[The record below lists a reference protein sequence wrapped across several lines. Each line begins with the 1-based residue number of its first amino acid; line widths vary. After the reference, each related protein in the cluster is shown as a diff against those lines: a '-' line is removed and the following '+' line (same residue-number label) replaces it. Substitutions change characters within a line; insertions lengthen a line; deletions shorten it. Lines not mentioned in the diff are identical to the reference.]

1 MYFPRLHLIDIYTH
15 FNRNRI
21 RLHKLL
27 CNCYFSNVLFS
38 YAIIRNDLLIVSSR
52 NQLQNSSSKKKKVKH
67 QMENWKIFRAAE
79 PVWETLGLAS
89 SSVHSL
95 SLPSWFLSTILF
107 EHLLH
112 PSLRIKKFLCIYI
125 YLRPKVEY
133 FYFLDSF
140 FFFKLCPFPP
150 FKRTISWIVSNKSY
164 FPVTEFIH
172 LLEFIHSFL
181 LVSLR
186 SLCYSFSNLLFSF
199 FFWKII
205 FFIYLAEPGLSC
217 SMTDLHCGM
226 QTLSLA
232 YEI

>member
-1 MYFPRLHLIDIYTH
+1 MSLIIETKSRKENAPIIPFPKYPLLPFWEYVLPPAPFDRYLHTFYL
-15 FNRNRI
+15 NRI
-21 RLHKLL
+21 TLYKLL

-67 QMENWKIFRAAE
+67 QMENWKIFRAGE

-89 SSVHSL
+89 SSFHSL
-95 SLPSWFLSTILF
+95 SLPSWFLSTILS

-140 FFFKLCPFPP
+140 FFQALPFSPIQKNHFLNCFK
-150 FKRTISWIVSNKSY
+150 
-164 FPVTEFIH
+164 
-172 LLEFIHSFL
+172 
-181 LVSLR
+181 
-186 SLCYSFSNLLFSF
+186 
-199 FFWKII
+199 
-205 FFIYLAEPGLSC
+205 
-217 SMTDLHCGM
+217 
-226 QTLSLA
+226 
-232 YEI
+232 